1 MLLLKGSNKVFNNRK
16 EIKQYL
22 GSNGYNVELKN
33 NNIQFL
39 NNIAINDKRKSTV
52 INTL

>member
-1 MLLLKGSNKVFNNRK
+1 MLLLKGLNKVFNNRK

-22 GSNGYNVELKN
+22 GSNRYNVELKN